1 MIEFC
6 LQNIY
11 DGWQSVRSPD
21 NIEFTVRMSERRSF
35 DVFASIVEL
44 VELYEKVRAK
54 EECNMMIGTGNIIQ
68 IKTADEGVILRFD
81 ERYETST
88 TFDNLESSI
97 EQLLQNLFFQLPDD
111 LSLIPESEREAYPFV
126 EDVYQNVTS
135 EN

>member
-21 NIEFTVRMSERRSF
+21 NIEFTVRMSESHSF
-35 DVFASIVEL
+35 DVFASILEL
-44 VELYEKVRAK
+44 AQLYEKIRAR
-54 EECNMMIGTGNIIQ
+54 EECDMMIGTGNIIQ
-68 IKTADEGVILRFD
+68 IQTAGEGVIFRFD
-81 ERYETST
+81 KQYETST
-88 TFDNLESSI
+88 TFDDLENSI
-97 EQLLQNLFFQLPDD
+97 EQLLQNLFSQLPDD

-126 EDVYQNVTS
+126 EEVYRNVTS